1 MRPCTPPCVRTGGMQ
16 RKACT
21 NLGLPSMGG
30 YHWARQV
37 LPQQQQHQPPC
48 PALLH
53 GTIRSGTPADSPS
66 NTCRC
71 QHGTEVHATGMLHR
85 PAAHM
90 HTHMHATARRC
101 FHIIAWDLEPK
112 LLTSRRTWGSG
123 AALPQACAVL
133 YGPPSPCSWWWSRST
148 WCTPV
153 ADQSSPRLWVHTA
166 RAGGCVA
173 QATPGRH
180 T

>member
-30 YHWARQV
+30 YHWARQA
-37 LPQQQQHQPPC
+37 LPQQQQQQQQPPC
-48 PALLH
+48 PALHH

-71 QHGTEVHATGMLHR
+71 QHGTEVHVTGMLHR
-85 PAAHM
+85 PATHT

-101 FHIIAWDLEPK
+101 VHMIAGK
-112 LLTSRRTWGSG
+112 NNRMGRGAHAAHLTSHLGQWCSTSTGLCC
-123 AALPQACAVL
+123 AL
-133 YGPPSPCSWWWSRST
+133 WSAKSLLL
-148 WCTPV
+148 V
-153 ADQSSPRLWVHTA
+153 VE
-166 RAGGCVA
+166 
-173 QATPGRH
+173 
-180 T
+180 